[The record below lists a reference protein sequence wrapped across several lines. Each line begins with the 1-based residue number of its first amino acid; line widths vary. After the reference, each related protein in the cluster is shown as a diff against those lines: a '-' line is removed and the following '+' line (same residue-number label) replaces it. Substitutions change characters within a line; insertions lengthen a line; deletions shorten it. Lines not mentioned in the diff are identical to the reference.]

1 MDMYV
6 IGNVVGRLL
15 LSYVIVWLFN
25 WVFSRFNY
33 QQSIKKTHSKY
44 GYIAIALIF
53 ILPIL
58 SQTGKY
64 A

>member
-1 MDMYV
+1 MDLYI

-15 LSYVIVWLFN
+15 LSYVLVWLFN
-25 WVFSRFNY
+25 WVASKFNY
-33 QQSIKKTHSKY
+33 QQSIKNTHSKY

-64 A
+64 S